1 VAGRCR
7 QHLSSACAR
16 AEVVGQRRARAKA
29 RQAAAVLCC
38 QHASRR
44 SRRHLPTSQTEF
56 PSRRDSVGRPLLAAA
71 GSRWAPALGTLS
83 ATALLNCWLSK
94 RPMHGALQASGSTV
108 RPQSFEARPPG
119 EEDATPR
126 RRPPRRPWRSVS
138 FDVERAHSSPPR
150 QKGSSPHD
158 PVKARVGS
166 PWERFQ
172 TYEKGSAWTDTRG
185 RATIDRFH
193 PETHHQTSHMLF
205 KISNLVRFRFSLA
218 KGIGRAAN
226 MCVII

>member
-1 VAGRCR
+1 MAGRCR

-150 QKGSSPHD
+150 QKGSSP
-158 PVKARVGS
+158 PLERRGLGARGSASEHKKGLDGLTHTIQTIWVGS
-166 PWERFQ
+166 RQISPGIAPPNLPLQ
-172 TYEKGSAWTDTRG
+172 DL
-185 RATIDRFH
+185 
-193 PETHHQTSHMLF
+193 QSHSVQIFL
-205 KISNLVRFRFSLA
+205 
-218 KGIGRAAN
+218 
-226 MCVII
+226 